1 MAKAFSVILLS
12 SALCSCA
19 ALHDDMERAEGSF
32 ELARYEDSVVWL
44 DELEVQKPSMD
55 QDMRAKFY
63 YLRGM
68 AAFRLGNRPD
78 ALHYLALAREVAG
91 PRNQGL
97 RSEWSANLRRTI
109 AEILP
114 EEGGNANDD
123 IENERPNTVDHE
135 RLPGR
140 SYVDE

>member
-1 MAKAFSVILLS
+1 MKKAFSLILLG

-19 ALHDDMERAEGSF
+19 SLHDDMERAQGSF
-32 ELARYEDSVVWL
+32 ELAQYEDSVVWL
-44 DELEVQKPSMD
+44 DDLEKQTPDMD
-55 QDMRAKFY
+55 QEMRAKFY

-97 RSEWSANLRRTI
+97 RTEWASNMRRTI

-114 EEGGNANDD
+114 EEGGHV
-123 IENERPNTVDHE
+123 EEEERPTAVDRE
-135 RLPGR
+135 RPVGR
-140 SYVDE
+140 SYAE